1 MGKRRVLFSTE
12 TLAVALSNLGRHK
25 LRSFL
30 TMLGM
35 IFGVGAVI
43 AMLSIGAGAER
54 ESLRIIENFGIRNII
69 VQAKDFKT
77 EELRQIRTESLGV
90 SLRDIEALE
99 AVLKPKPL
107 ITAKRIVKTFQ
118 VVSERGR
125 SDSRVLGVS
134 STYPAIANLKL
145 LQGSFFFPADEIA
158 NSQVCV
164 VGITAKQKLFGFG
177 DVVNQQI
184 KVNDQWLT
192 VIGVLADANVEKQ
205 EFEGVKIQNPN
216 NDIYLPITTAV
227 KKFEMDSIENELNEI
242 IVQVSADADLREQA
256 ATINNLMSAMH
267 RYVDDFAIVV
277 PEKLLE
283 QNQRTQGIFN
293 IVMGAIASIS
303 LLVGGIGIMN
313 IMLASVLERTSEI
326 GLRRAIGARKLD
338 IRTQFMLEAVGI
350 SLLGGIIGVG
360 LGYGISR
367 LVAAYSGWSTI
378 ITPESIA
385 LSFGVSSVVGLVFG
399 IYPAVQASNL
409 DPIECLRYE

>member
-1 MGKRRVLFSTE
+1 MFTFESVR
-12 TLAVALSNLGRHK
+12 VALSNLSRRK
-25 LRSFL
+25 LRAFL

-69 VQAKDFKT
+69 IQAKEFKP
-77 EELRQIRTESLGV
+77 EELKQIRTESLGV
-90 SLRDIEALE
+90 SLRDVEALE
-99 AVLKPKPL
+99 AVMQPKPAVSA
-107 ITAKRIVKTFQ
+107 TRVVKTFQ
-118 VVSERGR
+118 VISEKSR

-134 STYPAIANLKL
+134 SSYPAIHNLKL
-145 LQGSFFFPADEIA
+145 LQGSFFMPFDEDA
-158 NSQVCV
+158 CNQVCV
-164 VGITAKQKLFGFG
+164 IGITAKQKLFGFG
-177 DVVNQQI
+177 DVIGQRI

-216 NDIYLPITTAV
+216 NDIYIPITTSI
-227 KKFEMDSIENELNEI
+227 KKFDKDTLENELNEVV
-242 IVQVSADADLREQA
+242 VQVTPEANLKEQA
-256 ATINNLMSAMH
+256 AAISNLMSTMH
-267 RYVDDFAIVV
+267 RFVDDYSLVV

-283 QNQRTQGIFN
+283 QNQKTQGIFN

-313 IMLASVLERTSEI
+313 IMLASVLERTTEI
-326 GLRRAIGARKLD
+326 GLRRAIGATRRD
-338 IRTQFMLEAVGI
+338 IRLQFIAEALGLSLAGGFVGI
-350 SLLGGIIGVG
+350 ALGF
-360 LGYGISR
+360 GISKA
-367 LVAAYSGWSTI
+367 VAAYSGWSTI
-378 ITPESIA
+378 ITATSIV
-385 LSFGVSSVVGLVFG
+385 LSFGVSSFVGLVFG